1 MCKLI
6 RGSIRGTA
14 RTASAV
20 PLTHLSN
27 NLFSIQ
33 WDSLYIHT
41 LTGQKYL
48 YTTKYP
54 CTDCAIYRL
63 KNQLGTKMGIEICRD
78 QKFIVLALT
87 LVKIFDFLTLHE
99 VLIY

>member
-1 MCKLI
+1 MGIAIIPKFSATSMMVSAI
-6 RGSIRGTA
+6 YKTIEGSKVLDITY
-14 RTASAV
+14 TIYV
-20 PLTHLSN
+20 CTLSG
-27 NLFSIQ
+27 
-33 WDSLYIHT
+33 H
-41 LTGQKYL
+41 KYL

-63 KNQLGTKMGIEICRD
+63 KNQLGTKMGIEISRD

-87 LVKIFDFLTLHE
+87 LVKIFDFLTFHE